1 MFKGEEME
9 LERLE
14 EKKKIILDVISGE
27 MYVPMKVKELAILLN
42 VPKDRREELHHVVNI
57 LESEGK
63 LIITKR
69 GKIITPDSSV
79 AKDAAEYVEGVFES
93 NQRGFGFVRVEGD
106 DDIFIPESFVHGAMH
121 TDRVQVKITGHAKGG
136 QKREG
141 EVIKVLE
148 RGATEIVGI
157 YKQSKSFGFVI
168 PDNLRFT
175 RDIYVPVERSK
186 GAVTGHKVVVKITD
200 FGGKGKKP
208 EGIITEIIGHINDP
222 GTDILSVVKAFGI
235 PMEYPKEVLR
245 QVENMPE
252 EVPEEDKKGRLDLRS
267 WQMVTID
274 GEDAKDL
281 DDAVSITKKDGIY
294 TLGVHIAD
302 VTNYVT
308 EGSPLDEE
316 ALKRGTSVYLV
327 DRVIPMLPHKL
338 SNGLCSLN
346 AGVDRLALSCI
357 MDIDE
362 SGKVVGHKIAETV
375 INIDRRMSYTA
386 VKKILADEDAETIA
400 EYADLVPMF
409 KMMDELAK
417 ILRERRMQRGF
428 IDFDFPESKIYL
440 DEKGFPVDILP
451 YERNVATKII
461 EDFMLIANE
470 TVAEDYFWQ
479 ELPFVYRTHDTP
491 DPEKMIKL
499 GMFISNFGYGMKA
512 SGSQIHPKE
521 IQKLLGRI
529 EGTPEEAMISRLTLR
544 SMKQAKYTTVSTG
557 HFGLATNYYTHFT
570 SPIRRYPDLQIHR
583 IIKENLNGKLNDKR
597 ISHYENILDEVT
609 DQSSRM
615 ERRAEEAERDVEK
628 MKKVQYMSRH
638 IGEEFDGVVSGI
650 TQYGMYVE
658 LPNTVE
664 GMVHISNMR
673 DDYYRYDEEHYELVG
688 ERTGK
693 KYMLGQAVR
702 IYVEDTDK
710 LARTI
715 DFSIVDDRF

>member
-1 MFKGEEME
+1 ME
-9 LERLE
+9 NIE
-14 EKKKIILDVISGE
+14 EKKKIVLDVINGE
-27 MYVPMKVKELAILLN
+27 LYVPMKVKELAILLN
-42 VPKDRREELHHVVNI
+42 VPKDRREELHYVVNL

-63 LIITKR
+63 LVITKR
-69 GKIITPDSSV
+69 GKIMLPDTS
-79 AKDAAEYVEGVFES
+79 AERDGADYVEGIFES
-93 NQRGFGFVRVEGD
+93 NQRGFGFVRVEGE
-106 DDIFIPESFVHGAMH
+106 DDIFIPEAFVHGALH
-121 TDRVQVKITGHAKGG
+121 TDRVKVKITGNSKGG

-141 EVIKVLE
+141 EVVKIVE
-148 RGATEIVGI
+148 RGTNEIVGI
-157 YKQSKSFGFVI
+157 YRQNKSFGFVI

-175 RDIYVPVERSK
+175 KDIYVPVERSK

-208 EGIITEIIGHINDP
+208 EGIVTEIIGHINDP

-386 VKKILADEDAETIA
+386 VKKILADEDAETKL
-400 EYADLVPMF
+400 EYEELVPMF
-409 KMMDELAK
+409 KMMEELAK
-417 ILRERRMQRGF
+417 ILRERRTQRGS

-440 DEKGFPVDILP
+440 DEKGFPVDIRP

-512 SGSQIHPKE
+512 SGTHIHPKE

-583 IIKENLNGKLNDKR
+583 IIKENLRGKLNDKR
-597 ISHYENILDEVT
+597 VDHYENILDEVA

-638 IGEEFDGVVSGI
+638 IGEEFEGVVSGI

-688 ERTGK
+688 ERTGR
-693 KYMLGQAVR
+693 KYMLGQAVT
-702 IYVEDTDK
+702 ICVEDTDK

>member
-1 MFKGEEME
+1 ME
-9 LERLE
+9 NLD

-27 MYVPMKVKELAILLN
+27 LYVPMKVKELAILLN
-42 VPKDRREELHHVVNI
+42 VPKDRREELHYVVNL

-63 LIITKR
+63 LVITKR
-69 GKIITPDSSV
+69 GKIMLPDSE
-79 AKDAAEYVEGVFES
+79 AARDAADYIEGIFES
-93 NQRGFGFVRVEGD
+93 NQRGFGFVRVEGE
-106 DDIFIPESFVHGAMH
+106 DDIFIPEAFVHGALH
-121 TDRVQVKITGHAKGG
+121 TDRVKVKITGSARGG

-141 EVIKVLE
+141 EVVKIVE
-148 RGATEIVGI
+148 RGTNEIVGI

-175 RDIYVPVERSK
+175 KDIYVPVERSK
-186 GAVTGHKVVVKITD
+186 GAVTGHKVVVKLTD

-235 PMEYPKEVLR
+235 PMEYPKEVLK
-245 QVENMPE
+245 QVENMPD

-362 SGKVVGHKIAETV
+362 TGKVVGHKIAETV
-375 INIDRRMSYTA
+375 VNIDRRMSYTA

-400 EYADLVPMF
+400 EYEELVPMF
-409 KMMDELAK
+409 KLMEELAK
-417 ILRERRMQRGF
+417 ILRERRTQRGS

-440 DEKGFPVDILP
+440 DEKGFPVDIRP

-512 SGSQIHPKE
+512 SGTHIHPKE

-583 IIKENLNGKLNDKR
+583 IIKENLRGKLNDKR
-597 ISHYENILDEVT
+597 IDHYENILDEVA

-638 IGEEFDGVVSGI
+638 IGEEFEGVVSGI

-673 DDYYRYDEEHYELVG
+673 DDYYRYDEEHYEMVG

-693 KYMLGQAVR
+693 KYVLGQTVH
-702 IYVEDTDK
+702 ICVEDTDK

-715 DFSIVDDRF
+715 DFSLVDDRF